1 MRRIQTMK
9 FVINRDR
16 FMASIQDVMKAIS
29 ARVAIPILTGMKLEV
44 RQHGITL
51 TGSDSDISIE
61 SFIPTE
67 EDEQIN
73 IEKIEEGS
81 IILQAKYFPDIIRKL
96 QENTVEI
103 ETDENM
109 KETIRSENA
118 EFNLNEKEKEKNQKI
133 MQDIEERS
141 IILQAKYVPDIIR
154 KLTENTVEIETDE
167 NMKVTIRS
175 GNAEFNLNGQDAEEY
190 PQIMQVQADESFE
203 LPIDLLKGLIKQTVF
218 AVSTMETR
226 PILTGVNLTLK
237 DGKLN
242 FTATDSHRLASRD
255 IPIETSNI
263 EFSNV
268 VIPGKSLN
276 ELNKILDDT
285 EEKVEISMS
294 NNQILFRTKH
304 LKFMS
309 RLLDGNY
316 PETSRL
322 IPDESL
328 TKISV
333 NTRNLLQTIDRA
345 SLLAKE
351 EHNNVVRL
359 ITKDNNTIE
368 ITGSSSEVGQAV
380 EDLSVQKIEGEEL
393 KISFSSK
400 YMMDALRA
408 IEVDEVNIEFTGAM
422 RPFIIRPQNDDPII
436 QLILPVRTY

>member
-73 IEKIEEGS
+73 IENIEEGS
-81 IILQAKYFPDIIRKL
+81 IILQAKYFPEIIRKL
-96 QENTVEI
+96 
-103 ETDENM
+103 
-109 KETIRSENA
+109 
-118 EFNLNEKEKEKNQKI
+118 
-133 MQDIEERS
+133 
-141 IILQAKYVPDIIR
+141 P
-154 KLTENTVEIETDE
+154 ENTVEIETDE

-175 GNAEFNLNGQDAEEY
+175 GNAEFSLNGQDAEEY

-237 DGKLN
+237 DEKLN

-359 ITKDNNTIE
+359 VTKGDNTIE
-368 ITGSSSEVGQAV
+368 ITGSSSEIGQAV
-380 EDLSVQKIEGEEL
+380 EDISVQSIEGEEL

-408 IEVDEVNIEFTGAM
+408 IEVDEINIEFTGAM